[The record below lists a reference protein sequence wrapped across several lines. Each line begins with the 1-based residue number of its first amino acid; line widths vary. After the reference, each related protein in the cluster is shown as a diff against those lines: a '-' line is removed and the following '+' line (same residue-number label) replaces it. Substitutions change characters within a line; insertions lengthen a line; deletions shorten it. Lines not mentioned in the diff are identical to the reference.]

1 MALKKILLSGVAA
14 AALST
19 AAFAAPSAT
28 TNVALD
34 QTGDYLVFPTY
45 AASGDW
51 KTNIKVVNTNTTTA
65 VVAKVVIREAKNSA
79 EVIDFPI
86 YLSPGDVWEGEV
98 VANGTGAKITSS
110 DDSVYH
116 EINAK
121 WGSEQTFDVSLAN
134 KSGSEQYGYVEVFGL
149 AAKPGYTANVAVSKA
164 DIRADFLANVHAI
177 DDAGATAM
185 AAGWTAV
192 DTDSLHGQE
201 IVYSTGRAMSL
212 MATAFEGVT
221 GSVPMDKD
229 TIGRDST
236 LSNTTIRDAGD
247 ATDVDELLV
256 NIENALDKNNIY
268 VIHDLADGSSANL
281 ILTQPMKKYR
291 NIQGLA
297 LQDIGYEDETT
308 ATELSHYY
316 FTYNKVIRNQSEN
329 AQFDTIKDD
338 GISGNDNLALPTYKA
353 NYESHWVNVDTLRNY
368 TTVLGETSTTTAG
381 HSKGYIDM
389 NIDAGIPMIPVY
401 MQAVNNGSTTRS
413 LNLTYQIGRAHV

>member
-28 TNVALD
+28 TNVAVD

-65 VVAKVVIREAKNSA
+65 IVAKVVIREAKNSA

-86 YLSPGDVWEGEV
+86 YLSPGDIWEGEI
-98 VANGTGAKITSS
+98 VANGTSAKITSS
-110 DDSVYH
+110 DDSIYH
-116 EINAK
+116 EVNAK

-134 KSGSEQYGYVEVFGL
+134 KLGQEQYGYVEVFGL
-149 AAKPGYTANVAVSKA
+149 AAKPGYTENVAVVKA
-164 DIRADFLANVHAI
+164 DIRADFLENVHAKGV
-177 DDAGATAM
+177 AGN
-185 AAGWTAV
+185 GWIAV

-212 MATAFEGVT
+212 MATALEGVT
-221 GSVPMDKD
+221 GSTAVAAD
-229 TIGRDST
+229 TIGLD
-236 LSNTTIRDAGD
+236 TTMTNVTVTGGAGD
-247 ATDVDELLV
+247 AANIDVLV
-256 NIENALDKNNIY
+256 QNIEAALDKTNVY
-268 VIHDLADGSSANL
+268 AIHDLADGASAKL

-291 NIQGLA
+291 DEQGMGLTN
-297 LQDIGYEDETT
+297 IGYKAE
-308 ATELSHYY
+308 AVVSELSDYY
-316 FTYNKVIRNQSEN
+316 FEYNKVIRDQSEN

-338 GISGNDNLALPTYKA
+338 GISGNDDLELPVYTV
-353 NYESHWVNVDTLRNY
+353 NYESHWVDVDALRNY
-368 TTVLGETSTTTAG
+368 TTVLGENSTTTAG

-389 NIDAGIPMIPVY
+389 NIAVGIPMIPVS
-401 MQAVNNGSTTRS
+401 MQAVNNGSSTRS
-413 LNLTYQIGRAHV
+413 LNLTYPAYK

>member
-65 VVAKVVIREAKNSA
+65 IVAKVVIREAKNSA

-86 YLSPGDVWEGEV
+86 YLSPGDIWEGEV
-98 VANGTGAKITSS
+98 VANGTGAKITST
-110 DDSVYH
+110 DDSIYH

-121 WGSEQTFDVSLAN
+121 WGEFDSVLSN
-134 KSGSEQYGYVEVFGL
+134 KNGSEQYGYVEVFGL

-192 DTDSLHGQE
+192 DADSLHGQE

-229 TIGRDST
+229 TIGQ
-236 LSNTTIRDAGD
+236 LSHLENTTIQDAGD
-247 ATDVDELLV
+247 AADVDELLV

-268 VIHDLADGSSANL
+268 VIHDLAEGASANL

-291 NIQGLA
+291 DYQSLA
-297 LQDIGYEDETT
+297 LEDIGYVAETT
-308 ATELSHYY
+308 VSELSHYY
-316 FTYNKVIRNQSEN
+316 FTYNKVIRDQSEN
-329 AQFDTIKDD
+329 AQLDTIKDD
-338 GISGNDNLALPTYKA
+338 GISGNDNAALPVYKV

-389 NIDAGIPMIPVY
+389 TIDAGIPMIPVY
-401 MQAVNNGSTTRS
+401 MQAVSNGSATRS
-413 LNLTYQIGRAHV
+413 LNLTYPAYH